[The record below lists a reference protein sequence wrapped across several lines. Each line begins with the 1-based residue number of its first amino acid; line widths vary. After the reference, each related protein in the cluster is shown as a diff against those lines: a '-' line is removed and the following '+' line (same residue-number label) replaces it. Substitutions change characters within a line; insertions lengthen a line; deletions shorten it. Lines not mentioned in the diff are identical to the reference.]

1 LTQLFNTTAV
11 PSEVPALAPEV
22 RKKRSWLPLL
32 TVLFLISYGLMTMLI
47 IEQGYTIESQ
57 RALIRELFRDSSELT
72 ATKMKAQRDR
82 TVASGQ
88 RAPSPKMQAPST
100 QIPMTQAPSTQ
111 TPSTQV
117 PTEIPADQSPS
128 SQAAPQTGI
137 KKPAQKQF
145 RMPSKPASELIDDRR
160 ALITI

>member
-1 LTQLFNTTAV
+1 M
-11 PSEVPALAPEV
+11 
-22 RKKRSWLPLL
+22 L

-57 RALIRELFRDSSELT
+57 RALIRELFRDSSELN

-82 TVASGQ
+82 TVASG
-88 RAPSPKMQAPST
+88 RAQSPKMQAQAPST

-117 PTEIPADQSPS
+117 PMSQAPMTQPPLTEIPADQSPS
-128 SQAAPQTGI
+128 SQAAPQTGV